1 MRTTQGRPARS
12 AFNEHSPWRRTID
25 GATLASTK
33 APTQR
38 SAKSSCGVPPS
49 PPGRHVAAAIR
60 PRVGAGRES
69 HVPNTP
75 TKCRPRS
82 EPIRKSSHDCDSA
95 EIETRSLFAIAVSCD
110 IADRNPDGCAAAAVR
125 CRSKSW
131 WEGHDAMPATR
142 SASSSHGDERAN
154 VSVSLARGG
163 VATPSRRCPW
173 PRKAARRIS
182 YAKKKCEPLC
192 SHQMSLPKSHQRA
205 HRV

>member
-1 MRTTQGRPARS
+1 MSGRVVHHVASEDNPRPTGKERIQRALAVAPNNRRGDVGEHESAHTEKRKELVRCATFTAREACS
-12 AFNEHSPWRRTID
+12 SRNKATRWRR
-25 GATLASTK
+25 
-33 APTQR
+33 QR
-38 SAKSSCGVPPS
+38 
-49 PPGRHVAAAIR
+49 
-60 PRVGAGRES
+60 E

-110 IADRNPDGCAAAAVR
+110 IADRNPDGGAAAAVR

-182 YAKKKCEPLC
+182 YAK
-192 SHQMSLPKSHQRA
+192 
-205 HRV
+205 V